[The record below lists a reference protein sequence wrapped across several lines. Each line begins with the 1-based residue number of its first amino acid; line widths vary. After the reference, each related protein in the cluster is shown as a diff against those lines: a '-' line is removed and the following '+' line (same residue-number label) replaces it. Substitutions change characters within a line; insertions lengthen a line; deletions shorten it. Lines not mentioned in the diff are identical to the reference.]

1 VGIVSK
7 PVADEDDYAQ
17 AEAALEHARD
27 FMLETWGRAADL
39 GSTMSDLARILQR
52 SPLAPSRMSLVQLP
66 VYVAIDGW
74 QWVWS
79 AASPELVTKESKP
92 HGFLESS
99 EHRQS
104 VLHEVFTTDQ
114 PKRVRLDAGPVP
126 YPFLESLRA
135 RGATDYLA
143 MPLSRRHAG
152 PTVLTLATH
161 RRGGWSDDP
170 VRVLHRV
177 RSVLS
182 LLVEVSETQRLLD
195 LAATDPLTGVA
206 NRRSFERSLRQS
218 LAMCRRTQEQLS
230 LLYFDVDHFK
240 AFNDCYGHGSGDEC
254 LVKVAQ
260 AAASGLREM
269 DSLARVGGEEFAV
282 ILPGCSALGAMRV
295 GERIRANVEALAIP
309 HTRSQTR
316 SFVTVS
322 VGAISAPPNAP
333 IGMSELVGLADN
345 ALYEA
350 KKLGRDCV
358 VAREWREP

>member
-1 VGIVSK
+1 MTK
-7 PVADEDDYAQ
+7 PVADEDDYAH

-27 FMLETWGRAADL
+27 FMLETWGSAADL
-39 GSTMSDLARILQR
+39 GSTIGDLARILQR
-52 SPLAPSRMSLVQLP
+52 SPLAPSRMSLVQQP
-66 VYVAIDGW
+66 IYMAIDGW

-79 AASPELVTKESKP
+79 AASPGLVTKESKP
-92 HGFLESS
+92 HGFLDSS

-114 PKRVRLDAGPVP
+114 PTRVRLGAGPVP
-126 YPFLESLRA
+126 YPFLESLRE

-143 MPLSRRHAG
+143 IPLSRRHAG
-152 PTVLTLATH
+152 PTVLSIATH

-170 VRVLHRV
+170 VRVLDRI
-177 RSVLS
+177 RPVLS

-206 NRRSFERSLRQS
+206 NRRTFERALRQT
-218 LAMCRRTQEQLS
+218 LAMCRRTQEPIS

-260 AAASGLREM
+260 AAASGLRET
-269 DSLARVGGEEFAV
+269 DVLARVGGEEFAV
-282 ILPGCSALGAMRV
+282 ILPGCSAVGAKLV
-295 GERIRANVEALAIP
+295 GERIRASVGALAIP
-309 HTRSQTR
+309 HTRSHSR
-316 SFVTVS
+316 DCVT
-322 VGAISAPPNAP
+322 
-333 IGMSELVGLADN
+333 ADS

-350 KKLGRDCV
+350 KNLGRDRV
-358 VAREWREP
+358 VAREWHAP